1 MRGSVRGAGGS
12 ASRMPRRTPQMAL
25 LHPDLRPGPC
35 LRLTVTDTGTGMTPE
50 VMERAFDPF
59 FTTKKPGEGSG
70 MGLAMAHG
78 IVKDHGGAITVYS
91 EVGKGSTFNVFFPQV
106 EAEGLPSAAAS
117 APLATGSEHIL
128 LVDDERA
135 QVESIRN
142 MLRRLGYK
150 VVGKTDSQ
158 KALDLFLK
166 DPRAFDLVITDQTMP
181 HLTGAEL
188 ADRILHVRP
197 DIPVILCTGFS
208 EMMDHQRGPDD
219 GHLPVL
225 DEALF
230 ASGDERHHPPGP
242 GEKMI
247 VRTIPCYFSC
257 PASCE

>member
-1 MRGSVRGAGGS
+1 
-12 ASRMPRRTPQMAL
+12 
-25 LHPDLRPGPC
+25 
-35 LRLTVTDTGTGMTPE
+35 MTPE

-70 MGLAMAHG
+70 MGLAMVDG

-106 EAEGLPSAAAS
+106 EAEGLPSEAAS

-158 KALDLFLK
+158 KALALFLK

-181 HLTGAEL
+181 HMTGAEL
-188 ADRILHVRP
+188 ADRILQVRP

-208 EMMDHQRGPDD
+208 EMIDANG
-219 GHLPVL
+219 
-225 DEALF
+225 ALTMGICRF
-230 ASGDERHHPPGP
+230 LMKPFSLREMSD
-242 GEKMI
+242 
-247 VRTIPCYFSC
+247 TIRK
-257 PASCE
+257 ALAKK